1 MTNYVFYSI
10 YNQNHRE
17 RNTKIKI
24 IEWGALRMMEKWNVI
39 QFPGMKAG
47 KGGTEA
53 REELSVRL
61 KQWISSRKAVQ
72 IVAARKWVLLLTFM
86 GFLLGKAMILNEL
99 SPFAIA
105 YFAVIAF
112 MRRDY
117 IIPVGAALLAGSL
130 FAPFPVPLIV
140 ASELAIFYL
149 LFRGLESYDRAE
161 LSYAPTMVFTTTFMV
176 KLFAVVIGPSFSWYA
191 MLMLTMDSVLSFVLT
206 LVFIQAIPIFTYRKK
221 KFNLKNEEI
230 LCLIILLASVMTGAV
245 GWTIQSLSVEHMLS
259 RYLILIFALV
269 GGAPLG
275 ASVGVITG
283 LILSLADMSAVYQ
296 MSLLAFAGMLA
307 GMLREGKRAAVALG
321 MLLGSSILSIY
332 LGGPGDVMNSLWETC
347 AAIVLF
353 MLTPKSML
361 TAISKYVP
369 GTQDHTKSQHEYAK
383 RIRDVTAE
391 RVTRFSQVFRQLS
404 RSFDQMSGA
413 GEPVQNEGGMEHFM
427 NAVAEGTCSGCFKKA
442 QCWDSKFIQTYKY
455 MTDVMSSIEANP
467 EMSGKQIPVDWN
479 RVCAK
484 PEEVLEVMRAQ
495 YGLHQHNMQWKR
507 QIIDS
512 RQLVAEQ
519 LSGVSQVMEDLA
531 KEIQRESEE
540 MVQQEEQI
548 RDALES
554 LGLSIHSIEIINL
567 EAGNVEIEIVHAY
580 TRGFDE
586 CRKMIAPL
594 ISDVLDEHI
603 AVLNESMLDPRQGL
617 ATVTFGSAK
626 TFEIT
631 TGVAAAAK
639 GGDVMSGD
647 SFSTVEL
654 GNGTFAVALSDGMGN
669 GERARMESSAA
680 LNILEQL
687 LQSGMDEKLAIKSV
701 NSVLML
707 RSPEEMYATVD
718 MALIDEYTAETTF
731 MKIGSTPSF
740 IKRGQEVIQVSASNL
755 PIGIIKDIEV
765 DLVTVQLQP
774 GDVLIM
780 MTDGIYDA
788 PGYAVNKELWMKRL
802 IQEIDSDD
810 PQEVAD
816 CLLESVIRYQQHEI
830 YDDMTVIVGKIE
842 HYRPEWATLRVPGI
856 SRMERPRTVS

>member
-1 MTNYVFYSI
+1 
-10 YNQNHRE
+10 
-17 RNTKIKI
+17 
-24 IEWGALRMMEKWNVI
+24 MMEKWNVI

-467 EMSGKQIPVDWN
+467 EMSGKQIPVEWN

-603 AVLNESMLDPRQGL
+603 AVLNETMLDPRQGL

-816 CLLESVIRYQQHEI
+816 CLLESVIRYQQNEI

>member
-1 MTNYVFYSI
+1 
-10 YNQNHRE
+10 
-17 RNTKIKI
+17 
-24 IEWGALRMMEKWNVI
+24 MMEKWNVI
-39 QFPGMKAG
+39 QIPGMKAG
-47 KGGTEA
+47 KGGAAA

-61 KQWISSRKAVQ
+61 KHWLGSRKAVQ
-72 IVAARKWVLLLTFM
+72 AVASRKWVLLLTFM

-130 FAPFPVPLIV
+130 FAPFPVSLIV
-140 ASELAIFYL
+140 ASEMAIFYL
-149 LFRGLESYDRAE
+149 LFRGLQSHDRAE

-221 KFNLKNEEI
+221 KFSLKNEEI

-245 GWTIQSLSVEHMLS
+245 GWSIQSLSVEHMLS
-259 RYLILIFALV
+259 RYLILVFALV

-332 LGGPGDVMNSLWETC
+332 LSGPGDVMNSLWETC

-361 TAISKYVP
+361 AAISKYVP

-383 RIRDVTAE
+383 RIRDITAE
-391 RVTRFSQVFRQLS
+391 RVNRFSQVFRQLS
-404 RSFDQMSGA
+404 RSFDQMSGT
-413 GEPVQNEGGMEHFM
+413 GEPVHKEGGMEHFM
-427 NAVAEGTCSGCFKKA
+427 NAVAEGTCASCFKRA
-442 QCWDSKFIQTYKY
+442 QCWDAKFIQTYSY

-467 EMSGKQIPVDWN
+467 EMSGKQIPVEWN

-594 ISDVLDEHI
+594 ISNVLDEHI
-603 AVLNESMLDPRQGL
+603 AVLHETMTDPRQGL

-626 TFEIT
+626 TFEVT

-765 DLVTVQLQP
+765 DLVTLQLQP
-774 GDVLIM
+774 GDILIM

-802 IQEIDSDD
+802 IQEIDTDE
-810 PQEVAD
+810 PQELAD
-816 CLLESVIRYQQHEI
+816 CLLESVIRYQKQEI
-830 YDDMTVIVGKIE
+830 LDDMTVVVGKVE
-842 HYRPEWATLRVPGI
+842 HFRPEWATLRVPGI

>member
-1 MTNYVFYSI
+1 
-10 YNQNHRE
+10 
-17 RNTKIKI
+17 
-24 IEWGALRMMEKWNVI
+24 MMEKWNVI
-39 QFPGMKAG
+39 QIPGMKAG
-47 KGGTEA
+47 KGGAAA

-61 KQWISSRKAVQ
+61 KHWLGSRKAVQ
-72 IVAARKWVLLLTFM
+72 AVASRKWVLLLAFM

-130 FAPFPVPLIV
+130 FAPFPVSLIV
-140 ASELAIFYL
+140 ASEMAIFYL
-149 LFRGLESYDRAE
+149 LFRGLQSHDRAE

-221 KFNLKNEEI
+221 KFILKNEEI

-245 GWTIQSLSVEHMLS
+245 GWSIQSLSVEHMLS
-259 RYLILIFALV
+259 RYLILVFALV

-332 LGGPGDVMNSLWETC
+332 LSGPGDVMNSLWETC

-361 TAISKYVP
+361 AAISKYVP

-383 RIRDVTAE
+383 RIRDITAE

-404 RSFDQMSGA
+404 RSFDQMSGT
-413 GEPVQNEGGMEHFM
+413 GEPVHKEGGMEHFM
-427 NAVAEGTCSGCFKKA
+427 NAVAEGTCANCFKRA
-442 QCWDSKFIQTYKY
+442 QCWDAKFIQTYSY

-467 EMSGKQIPVDWN
+467 EMSGKQIPVEWN

-594 ISDVLDEHI
+594 ISNVLDEHI
-603 AVLNESMLDPRQGL
+603 AVLHETMTDPRQGL

-626 TFEIT
+626 TFEVT

-765 DLVTVQLQP
+765 DLVTLQLQP
-774 GDVLIM
+774 GDILIM

-802 IQEIDSDD
+802 IQEIDTDE
-810 PQEVAD
+810 PQELAD
-816 CLLESVIRYQQHEI
+816 CLLESVIRYQKQEI
-830 YDDMTVIVGKIE
+830 LDDMTVVVGKVE
-842 HYRPEWATLRVPGI
+842 HFRPEWATLRVPGI

>member
-1 MTNYVFYSI
+1 
-10 YNQNHRE
+10 
-17 RNTKIKI
+17 
-24 IEWGALRMMEKWNVI
+24 MMEKWNVI

-61 KQWISSRKAVQ
+61 KQWLGSRKAVQ
-72 IVAARKWVLLLTFM
+72 MVASRKWVLLLTFM

-140 ASELAIFYL
+140 ASEIAIFYL

-221 KFNLKNEEI
+221 KFSLKNEEI

-353 MLTPKSML
+353 MLTPKSLM

-383 RIRDVTAE
+383 RIRDITAE

-413 GEPVQNEGGMEHFM
+413 GETVQKEGGMDHFM
-427 NAVAEGTCSGCFKKA
+427 NAVAEGTCASCFKRT
-442 QCWDSKFIQTYKY
+442 QCWDAKFIQTYKY
-455 MTDVMSSIEANP
+455 MTDVMSTIEGNP
-467 EMSGKQIPVDWN
+467 EISGKQIPVDWN

-603 AVLNESMLDPRQGL
+603 AVLHETMTDPRQGL

-626 TFEIT
+626 TFEVT

-774 GDVLIM
+774 GDILIM

-802 IQEIDSDD
+802 IQEIDTDD
-810 PQEVAD
+810 PQDLAD

-830 YDDMTVIVGKIE
+830 LDDMTVVVGKVE
-842 HYRPEWATLRVPGI
+842 HFRPEWATLRVPGI
-856 SRMERPRTVS
+856 NRMERPRTVS

>member
-1 MTNYVFYSI
+1 M
-10 YNQNHRE
+10 
-17 RNTKIKI
+17 KIKL

-245 GWTIQSLSVEHMLS
+245 GWTIQSLSVEHILS
-259 RYLILIFALV
+259 RYLILVFALV

-347 AAIVLF
+347 AAIALF
-353 MLTPKSML
+353 MLTPKSMM

-413 GEPVQNEGGMEHFM
+413 GEPLQNEGGMEHFM
-427 NAVAEGTCSGCFKKA
+427 NAVAEGTCSGCFKRA
-442 QCWDSKFIQTYKY
+442 QCWDAKFIQTYKY

-467 EMSGKQIPVDWN
+467 EMSGKQIPVEWN

-540 MVQQEEQI
+540 MVHQEEQI

-603 AVLNESMLDPRQGL
+603 AVLNETMLDPRQGL

-816 CLLESVIRYQQHEI
+816 CLLESVIRYQQNEI

>member
-1 MTNYVFYSI
+1 
-10 YNQNHRE
+10 
-17 RNTKIKI
+17 
-24 IEWGALRMMEKWNVI
+24 
-39 QFPGMKAG
+39 
-47 KGGTEA
+47 
-53 REELSVRL
+53 
-61 KQWISSRKAVQ
+61 
-72 IVAARKWVLLLTFM
+72 
-86 GFLLGKAMILNEL
+86 
-99 SPFAIA
+99 
-105 YFAVIAF
+105 
-112 MRRDY
+112 
-117 IIPVGAALLAGSL
+117 
-130 FAPFPVPLIV
+130 
-140 ASELAIFYL
+140 
-149 LFRGLESYDRAE
+149 
-161 LSYAPTMVFTTTFMV
+161 
-176 KLFAVVIGPSFSWYA
+176 
-191 MLMLTMDSVLSFVLT
+191 MDHS
-206 LVFIQAIPIFTYRKK
+206 VFIRRAYALPLSHI
-221 KFNLKNEEI
+221 NL
-230 LCLIILLASVMTGAV
+230 CA
-245 GWTIQSLSVEHMLS
+245 
-259 RYLILIFALV
+259 
-269 GGAPLG
+269 GGRSPLG

-353 MLTPKSML
+353 MLTPKSLM

-383 RIRDVTAE
+383 RIRDITAE

-413 GEPVQNEGGMEHFM
+413 GEQVQKEGGMDHFM
-427 NAVAEGTCSGCFKKA
+427 NAVAEGTCASCFKRT
-442 QCWDSKFIQTYKY
+442 QCWDAKFIQTYKY
-455 MTDVMSSIEANP
+455 MTDVMSTIEANP
-467 EMSGKQIPVDWN
+467 EISGKQIPVDWN

-531 KEIQRESEE
+531 KEIQRESDE

-603 AVLNESMLDPRQGL
+603 AVLHETMTDPRQGL

-626 TFEIT
+626 TFEVT

-774 GDVLIM
+774 GDILIM

-802 IQEIDSDD
+802 IQEIDTDD
-810 PQEVAD
+810 PQDLAD

-830 YDDMTVIVGKIE
+830 LDDMTVVVGKVE
-842 HYRPEWATLRVPGI
+842 HFRPEWATLRVPGI
-856 SRMERPRTVS
+856 NRMERPRTVS

>member
-1 MTNYVFYSI
+1 MS
-10 YNQNHRE
+10 
-17 RNTKIKI
+17 
-24 IEWGALRMMEKWNVI
+24 MMEKWNVI
-39 QFPGMKAG
+39 QIPGMKAG
-47 KGGTEA
+47 KGGAAA

-61 KQWISSRKAVQ
+61 KHWLGSRKAVQ
-72 IVAARKWVLLLTFM
+72 AVASRKWVLLLTFM

-130 FAPFPVPLIV
+130 FAPFPVSLIV
-140 ASELAIFYL
+140 ASEMAIFYL
-149 LFRGLESYDRAE
+149 LFRGLQSHDRAE

-221 KFNLKNEEI
+221 KFSLKNEEI

-245 GWTIQSLSVEHMLS
+245 GWSIQSLSVEHMLS
-259 RYLILIFALV
+259 RYLILVFALV

-332 LGGPGDVMNSLWETC
+332 LSGPGDVMNSLWETC

-361 TAISKYVP
+361 AAISKYVP

-383 RIRDVTAE
+383 RIRDITAE

-404 RSFDQMSGA
+404 RSFDQMSGT
-413 GEPVQNEGGMEHFM
+413 GEPVHKEGGMEHFM
-427 NAVAEGTCSGCFKKA
+427 NAVAEGTCASCFKRA
-442 QCWDSKFIQTYKY
+442 QCWDAKFIQTYSY

-467 EMSGKQIPVDWN
+467 EMSGKQIPVEWN

-594 ISDVLDEHI
+594 ISNVLDEHI
-603 AVLNESMLDPRQGL
+603 AVLHETMTDPRQGL

-626 TFEIT
+626 TFEVT

-765 DLVTVQLQP
+765 DLVTLQLQP
-774 GDVLIM
+774 GDILIM

-802 IQEIDSDD
+802 IQEIDTDE
-810 PQEVAD
+810 PQELAD
-816 CLLESVIRYQQHEI
+816 CLLESVIRYQKQEI
-830 YDDMTVIVGKIE
+830 LDDMTVVVGKVE
-842 HYRPEWATLRVPGI
+842 HFRPEWATLRVPGI

>member
-1 MTNYVFYSI
+1 MDHSI
-10 YNQNHRE
+10 LIRRAY
-17 RNTKIKI
+17 
-24 IEWGALRMMEKWNVI
+24 AL
-39 QFPGMKAG
+39 P
-47 KGGTEA
+47 
-53 REELSVRL
+53 
-61 KQWISSRKAVQ
+61 
-72 IVAARKWVLLLTFM
+72 
-86 GFLLGKAMILNEL
+86 
-99 SPFAIA
+99 
-105 YFAVIAF
+105 
-112 MRRDY
+112 
-117 IIPVGAALLAGSL
+117 
-130 FAPFPVPLIV
+130 
-140 ASELAIFYL
+140 
-149 LFRGLESYDRAE
+149 
-161 LSYAPTMVFTTTFMV
+161 LSY
-176 KLFAVVIGPSFSWYA
+176 I
-191 MLMLTMDSVLSFVLT
+191 
-206 LVFIQAIPIFTYRKK
+206 
-221 KFNLKNEEI
+221 NL
-230 LCLIILLASVMTGAV
+230 CA
-245 GWTIQSLSVEHMLS
+245 
-259 RYLILIFALV
+259 
-269 GGAPLG
+269 GGRSPLG

-307 GMLREGKRAAVALG
+307 GMLREGKRAGVALG

-353 MLTPKSML
+353 MLTPKSLM

-383 RIRDVTAE
+383 RIRDITAE

-413 GEPVQNEGGMEHFM
+413 GEPVQKEGGMDHFM
-427 NAVAEGTCSGCFKKA
+427 NAVAEGTCASCFKRT
-442 QCWDSKFIQTYKY
+442 QCWDAKFIQTYKY
-455 MTDVMSSIEANP
+455 MTDVMSTIEGNP
-467 EMSGKQIPVDWN
+467 EISGKQIPVEWN
-479 RVCAK
+479 RVCSK

-603 AVLNESMLDPRQGL
+603 AVLHETMTDPRQGL

-626 TFEIT
+626 TFEVT

-707 RSPEEMYATVD
+707 RS
-718 MALIDEYTAETTF
+718 L
-731 MKIGSTPSF
+731 
-740 IKRGQEVIQVSASNL
+740 KRC
-755 PIGIIKDIEV
+755 
-765 DLVTVQLQP
+765 
-774 GDVLIM
+774 M
-780 MTDGIYDA
+780 
-788 PGYAVNKELWMKRL
+788 
-802 IQEIDSDD
+802 
-810 PQEVAD
+810 PQ
-816 CLLESVIRYQQHEI
+816 SIWR
-830 YDDMTVIVGKIE
+830 
-842 HYRPEWATLRVPGI
+842 
-856 SRMERPRTVS
+856 

>member
-1 MTNYVFYSI
+1 
-10 YNQNHRE
+10 
-17 RNTKIKI
+17 
-24 IEWGALRMMEKWNVI
+24 MEKWNVI
-39 QFPGMKAG
+39 QIPGMKAG
-47 KGGTEA
+47 KGGAAA

-61 KQWISSRKAVQ
+61 KHWLGSRKAVQ
-72 IVAARKWVLLLTFM
+72 AVASRKWVLLLTFM

-130 FAPFPVPLIV
+130 FAPFPVSLIV
-140 ASELAIFYL
+140 ASEMAIFYL
-149 LFRGLESYDRAE
+149 LFRGLQSHDRAE

-221 KFNLKNEEI
+221 KFSLKNEEI

-245 GWTIQSLSVEHMLS
+245 GWSIQSLSVEHMLS
-259 RYLILIFALV
+259 RYLILVFALV

-332 LGGPGDVMNSLWETC
+332 LSGPGDVMNSLWETC

-361 TAISKYVP
+361 AAISKYVP

-383 RIRDVTAE
+383 RIRDITAE
-391 RVTRFSQVFRQLS
+391 RVNRFSQVFRQLS
-404 RSFDQMSGA
+404 RSFDQMSGT
-413 GEPVQNEGGMEHFM
+413 GEPVHKEGGMEHFM
-427 NAVAEGTCSGCFKKA
+427 NAVAEGTCASCFKRA
-442 QCWDSKFIQTYKY
+442 QCWDAKFIQTYSY

-467 EMSGKQIPVDWN
+467 EMSGKQIPVEWN

-594 ISDVLDEHI
+594 ISNVLDEHI
-603 AVLNESMLDPRQGL
+603 AVLHETMTDPRQGL

-626 TFEIT
+626 TFEVT

-765 DLVTVQLQP
+765 DLVTLQLQP
-774 GDVLIM
+774 GDILIM

-802 IQEIDSDD
+802 IQEIDTDE
-810 PQEVAD
+810 PQELAD
-816 CLLESVIRYQQHEI
+816 CLLESVIRYQKQEI
-830 YDDMTVIVGKIE
+830 LDDMTVVVGKVE
-842 HYRPEWATLRVPGI
+842 HFRPEWATLRVPGI

>member
-17 RNTKIKI
+17 RNTKIKL

-221 KFNLKNEEI
+221 IQPKERGDPLSDH
-230 LCLIILLASVMTGAV
+230 LAGFRDDGGGGLDNSVPICGA
-245 GWTIQSLSVEHMLS
+245 
-259 RYLILIFALV
+259 YALPV
-269 GGAPLG
+269 SHSDLRAGGRSPLG

-307 GMLREGKRAAVALG
+307 GMLREGKRTAVALG

-467 EMSGKQIPVDWN
+467 EMSGKQIPVEWN

-586 CRKMIAPL
+586 CRKIIAPL

>member
-17 RNTKIKI
+17 RNTKIKL

-283 LILSLADMSAVYQ
+283 LI
-296 MSLLAFAGMLA
+296 
-307 GMLREGKRAAVALG
+307 
-321 MLLGSSILSIY
+321 
-332 LGGPGDVMNSLWETC
+332 
-347 AAIVLF
+347 
-353 MLTPKSML
+353 
-361 TAISKYVP
+361 
-369 GTQDHTKSQHEYAK
+369 
-383 RIRDVTAE
+383 
-391 RVTRFSQVFRQLS
+391 
-404 RSFDQMSGA
+404 
-413 GEPVQNEGGMEHFM
+413 
-427 NAVAEGTCSGCFKKA
+427 
-442 QCWDSKFIQTYKY
+442 
-455 MTDVMSSIEANP
+455 
-467 EMSGKQIPVDWN
+467 
-479 RVCAK
+479 
-484 PEEVLEVMRAQ
+484 
-495 YGLHQHNMQWKR
+495 
-507 QIIDS
+507 
-512 RQLVAEQ
+512 
-519 LSGVSQVMEDLA
+519 
-531 KEIQRESEE
+531 
-540 MVQQEEQI
+540 
-548 RDALES
+548 
-554 LGLSIHSIEIINL
+554 
-567 EAGNVEIEIVHAY
+567 
-580 TRGFDE
+580 
-586 CRKMIAPL
+586 
-594 ISDVLDEHI
+594 
-603 AVLNESMLDPRQGL
+603 
-617 ATVTFGSAK
+617 
-626 TFEIT
+626 
-631 TGVAAAAK
+631 
-639 GGDVMSGD
+639 
-647 SFSTVEL
+647 
-654 GNGTFAVALSDGMGN
+654 
-669 GERARMESSAA
+669 
-680 LNILEQL
+680 
-687 LQSGMDEKLAIKSV
+687 
-701 NSVLML
+701 
-707 RSPEEMYATVD
+707 
-718 MALIDEYTAETTF
+718 
-731 MKIGSTPSF
+731 
-740 IKRGQEVIQVSASNL
+740 
-755 PIGIIKDIEV
+755 
-765 DLVTVQLQP
+765 
-774 GDVLIM
+774 
-780 MTDGIYDA
+780 
-788 PGYAVNKELWMKRL
+788 
-802 IQEIDSDD
+802 
-810 PQEVAD
+810 
-816 CLLESVIRYQQHEI
+816 
-830 YDDMTVIVGKIE
+830 
-842 HYRPEWATLRVPGI
+842 
-856 SRMERPRTVS
+856 

>member
-1 MTNYVFYSI
+1 MK
-10 YNQNHRE
+10 HE
-17 RNTKIKI
+17 IKS
-24 IEWGALRMMEKWNVI
+24 IEWGALSMMEKWNVI
-39 QFPGMKAG
+39 QIPGMKAG
-47 KGGTEA
+47 KGGAAA

-61 KQWISSRKAVQ
+61 KHWLGSRKAVQ
-72 IVAARKWVLLLTFM
+72 AVASRKWVLLLTFM

-130 FAPFPVPLIV
+130 FAPFPVSLIV
-140 ASELAIFYL
+140 ASEMAIFYL
-149 LFRGLESYDRAE
+149 LFRGLQSHDRAE

-221 KFNLKNEEI
+221 KFSLKNEEI

-245 GWTIQSLSVEHMLS
+245 GWSIQSLSVEHMLS
-259 RYLILIFALV
+259 RYLILVFALV

-332 LGGPGDVMNSLWETC
+332 LSGPGDVMNSLWETC

-361 TAISKYVP
+361 AAISKYVP

-383 RIRDVTAE
+383 RIRDITAE

-404 RSFDQMSGA
+404 RSFDQMSGT
-413 GEPVQNEGGMEHFM
+413 GEPVHKEGGMEHFM
-427 NAVAEGTCSGCFKKA
+427 NAVAEGTCANCFKRA
-442 QCWDSKFIQTYKY
+442 QCWDAKFIQTYSY

-467 EMSGKQIPVDWN
+467 EMSGKQIPVEWN

-594 ISDVLDEHI
+594 ISNVLDEHI
-603 AVLNESMLDPRQGL
+603 AVLHETMTDPRQGL

-626 TFEIT
+626 TFEVT

-765 DLVTVQLQP
+765 DLVTLQLQP
-774 GDVLIM
+774 GDILIM

-802 IQEIDSDD
+802 IQEIDTDE
-810 PQEVAD
+810 PQELAD
-816 CLLESVIRYQQHEI
+816 CLLESVIRYQKQEI
-830 YDDMTVIVGKIE
+830 LDDMTVVVGKVE
-842 HYRPEWATLRVPGI
+842 HFRPEWATLRVPGI